1 MKHFKTEAIILK
13 RRNVG
18 EADKLLTVFS
28 KKQGKMQV
36 KAVGIRKLTSRR
48 SPHVELFNLS
58 ELSLYK
64 GKSMPI
70 LTEVVSKKHFPEIKD
85 DLAKVGFA
93 YHLCELIDGLCAEG
107 QENEYIYHLLVETFE
122 RMCGQED
129 LVSVIHEFEIDL
141 LTALGFYR
149 HSEFTKTLNTA
160 AFIEQILEKKL
171 KTQRMLHKFS

>member
-1 MKHFKTEAIILK
+1 MKNFKTEAIILK

-18 EADKLLTVFS
+18 EADKLLTIFS
-28 KKQGKMQV
+28 KKLGKIQV
-36 KAVGIRKLTSRR
+36 KAAGIRKLTSRR

-58 ELSLYK
+58 ELSLYQ
-64 GKSMPI
+64 GRSMPI
-70 LTEVVSKKHFPEIKD
+70 LTEVVSFKHFPEIKE
-85 DLAKVGFA
+85 DLTKVGFA
-93 YHLCELIDGLCAEG
+93 YHICELIDGLCAEG
-107 QENEYIYHLLVETFE
+107 QENEYVYHLLAETFQ

-129 LVSVIHEFEIDL
+129 LLTIVHEFEIDL

-149 HSEFTKTLNTA
+149 HSEFTKTLNTQ